1 MRVVRGGARAAGL
14 VIGVLADGVFGDPRR
29 GHPVAAFGTVATAL
43 ERRLYRDSV
52 PAGAAYA
59 AVLTGG
65 TVALGVL
72 AERAAPRPVPPCPR
86 PSRSRVV
93 ASPHLVSSRRP
104 AFPLPACRS
113 RARSAVIDSSAAR
126 ADRSVRAR
134 CRTGDHE
141 RAGGVVGPRGG
152 RWAVRCAV
160 TALATWAVLGGT
172 SLVREGEALGR
183 SLQARD
189 LDAARERIPHLC
201 ARDPS
206 LLDADGMARAG
217 VESLAENT
225 SDAVVAPLF
234 WGAVAGVPGLLG
246 YRAVNTLDAMVG
258 YRSPRY
264 TRFGRVAARL
274 DDVAN
279 LVPARLTA
287 ALSVVLA
294 PAVGGRPAD
303 AIRAWRRDAA
313 SHPSP
318 NAGPVEATAAGALGL
333 RLGGLTE
340 YAYGAEDRPTLGDGR
355 APGPADLARAARL
368 SRLLAVAAALVAAG
382 LAVVA
387 GPVRCP
393 LAPR

>member
-1 MRVVRGGARAAGL
+1 M
-14 VIGVLADGVFGDPRR
+14 
-29 GHPVAAFGTVATAL
+29 
-43 ERRLYRDSV
+43 
-52 PAGAAYA
+52 
-59 AVLTGG
+59 
-65 TVALGVL
+65 
-72 AERAAPRPVPPCPR
+72 
-86 PSRSRVV
+86 
-93 ASPHLVSSRRP
+93 
-104 AFPLPACRS
+104 
-113 RARSAVIDSSAAR
+113 
-126 ADRSVRAR
+126 
-134 CRTGDHE
+134 
-141 RAGGVVGPRGG
+141 
-152 RWAVRCAV
+152 RCAV